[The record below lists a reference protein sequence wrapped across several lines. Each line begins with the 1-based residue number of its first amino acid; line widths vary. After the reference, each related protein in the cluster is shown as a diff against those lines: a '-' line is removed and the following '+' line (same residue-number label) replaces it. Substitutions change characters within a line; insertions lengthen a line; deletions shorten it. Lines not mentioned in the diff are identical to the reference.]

1 MSDET
6 WLVLRCQHCQQCS
19 GHRFQKGRCP
29 HCGQA
34 IQRDTPVVKQVATS
48 AELHVEVAI
57 ANTPEPL
64 QDELRTRMLR
74 ERNAVRGEPPS
85 AKQVLQA
92 LRNQADADGSIHRIQ
107 VETLL
112 RKKGIDLHVDAVME
126 QAENE
131 GLVLRLGEEQWLFLE

>member
-1 MSDET
+1 
-6 WLVLRCQHCQQCS
+6 
-19 GHRFQKGRCP
+19 
-29 HCGQA
+29 
-34 IQRDTPVVKQVATS
+34 
-48 AELHVEVAI
+48 
-57 ANTPEPL
+57 
-64 QDELRTRMLR
+64 MLR

-92 LRNQADADGSIHRIQ
+92 LRNQADVDGSIHRIQ

>member
-1 MSDET
+1 M
-6 WLVLRCQHCQQCS
+6 
-19 GHRFQKGRCP
+19 
-29 HCGQA
+29 
-34 IQRDTPVVKQVATS
+34 KQVATS

-64 QDELRTRMLR
+64 QDELRSRMLR

-92 LRNQADADGSIHRIQ
+92 LRNQADADGSIHRIR
-107 VETLL
+107 LKHSFG
-112 RKKGIDLHVDAVME
+112 KKGIDLHVDAVME